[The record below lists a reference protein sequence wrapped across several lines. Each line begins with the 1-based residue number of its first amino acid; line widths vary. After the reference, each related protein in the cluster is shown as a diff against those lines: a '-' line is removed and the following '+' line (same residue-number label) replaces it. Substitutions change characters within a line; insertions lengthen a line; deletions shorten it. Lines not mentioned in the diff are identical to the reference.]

1 MFHIYIHFNSD
12 FNKNYHIGKHKKTL
26 DRKIKKKNSLGS
38 WAAGHTSVI
47 SFYFEYINLTFM
59 FY

>member
-26 DRKIKKKNSLGS
+26 DRKIKKKTV
-38 WAAGHTSVI
+38 WALELLVT
-47 SFYFEYINLTFM
+47 LL
-59 FY
+59 